1 MLGQRGENGEDS
13 DSDSEDL
20 LIYNRL
26 PDGSHGNTLRSCP
39 PVPNPAALCEG
50 CALSGGSQP
59 FPRGWHQHLPYG
71 GTPISPTCLG
81 GTPSWGGL
89 LQAAYHDGSQGNT
102 NSAADLLPVADDS
115 CVTQSLGGP
124 SEQGEVAGQAA
135 SGGTGQG
142 RIEQAPEPSPADW
155 LHLKVGLRA
164 AALAGNSDMV
174 RVMLRYLGEG
184 VAFTLQDMVVSQIAS
199 VVASIT
205 NSTALIKP
213 PERVQG
219 EWDGWMEDTR
229 EGALLVQWD
238 HQIAW
243 SLLSDANEGAAW
255 DPPLREPP
263 SQICGGA
270 LAKEGAR
277 DKKAAKDKKGAKDK
291 EGAPPWDTPL
301 TAPPPHSSSPT
312 HTLGPPIS
320 PSATASHPHLPSA
333 ASRLHPPAAASH
345 PHPPIPPP
353 CTSAVQPTPPP
364 CISAVQP
371 IPSPCTCDAQQERV
385 EGTAKPLHG
394 PVPDQCTSGLP
405 NGPMGTP
412 VGSGGN
418 TYGLADMPNG
428 PCGMPTTSGGIPN
441 GPGGMPDGLG
451 GMPTSLG
458 GPPNGVGGMPNGP
471 SGTPKDLGGMPNGP
485 SGMPNGPGGMPNG
498 LGGMPNGPGGMPN
511 GQGGMPNGQSGMPNG
526 SGGLPN
532 GPRGMYNGPGGMLD
546 HEGMDWTGPWDQKR
560 KRDLSGG
567 SSASGQDPL
576 VSGSGELWRTQR

>member
-1 MLGQRGENGEDS
+1 MPSLAIYHGGDQHHWEGEAGITLLSNLRQEGLPPSGTRLPHCQNSLHPAAADLPSVLDDLWGLPAETSALAGEHPYEGMGMLTGQQLARLLAEQEDVLHPDMLGQRGENGEDS

-20 LIYNRL
+20 LIYTVC
-26 PDGSHGNTLRSCP
+26 PDGSHGNTSVAVLLSPTPPPSVRAAPSPVRGTPSRTGRTAHRGGATHCTPTRRALASPMGGLLRTR
-39 PVPNPAALCEG
+39 
-50 CALSGGSQP
+50 GGTTT
-59 FPRGWHQHLPYG
+59 PRRGGPSPSLGAGTNTSPYG

-205 NSTALIKP
+205 NSTGLDKA
-213 PERVQG
+213 
-219 EWDGWMEDTR
+219 TR
-229 EGALLVQWD
+229 ASARALLVQWD

-291 EGAPPWDTPL
+291 EGAPP
-301 TAPPPHSSSPT
+301 
-312 HTLGPPIS
+312 G
-320 PSATASHPHLPSA
+320 
-333 ASRLHPPAAASH
+333 
-345 PHPPIPPP
+345 
-353 CTSAVQPTPPP
+353 TPP
-364 CISAVQP
+364 
-371 IPSPCTCDAQQERV
+371 
-385 EGTAKPLHG
+385 
-394 PVPDQCTSGLP
+394 
-405 NGPMGTP
+405 
-412 VGSGGN
+412 
-418 TYGLADMPNG
+418 
-428 PCGMPTTSGGIPN
+428 
-441 GPGGMPDGLG
+441 
-451 GMPTSLG
+451 
-458 GPPNGVGGMPNGP
+458 
-471 SGTPKDLGGMPNGP
+471 
-485 SGMPNGPGGMPNG
+485 
-498 LGGMPNGPGGMPN
+498 
-511 GQGGMPNGQSGMPNG
+511 
-526 SGGLPN
+526 
-532 GPRGMYNGPGGMLD
+532 
-546 HEGMDWTGPWDQKR
+546 
-560 KRDLSGG
+560 
-567 SSASGQDPL
+567 
-576 VSGSGELWRTQR
+576 